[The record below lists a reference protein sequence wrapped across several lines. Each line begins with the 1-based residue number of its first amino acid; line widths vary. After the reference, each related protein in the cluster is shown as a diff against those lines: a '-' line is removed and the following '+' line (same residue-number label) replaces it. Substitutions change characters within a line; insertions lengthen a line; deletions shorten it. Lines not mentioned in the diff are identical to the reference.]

1 MGYTGVILVDKPRGP
16 SSHQVA
22 AWVGKMLKSDV
33 GHSGTLDPMVS
44 GVLVVMLGKAVRLA
58 PLLLIHEKEYVVC
71 MRLHAD
77 VPRERVEEVV
87 KQFTGRIYQRPP
99 RRSAVKRA
107 LRIRVIYK
115 IDVLDVQERLVLLKV
130 RCEAGTYIR
139 SLCVHIGNVL
149 GCGGQMVELRR
160 TKSGGFSCEESHT
173 LHEIRDAVETGNISA
188 ISAMILPP
196 EKAIADIP
204 KIVIRDTAAKAI
216 ANGAILAG
224 VGALSVEK
232 FSQGQSV
239 ALVTQN
245 GRLIALADSLFN
257 SEKIECGK
265 PGLIAKSTRVFVTPD
280 SVS

>member
-58 PLLLIHEKEYVVC
+58 PLLLIHEKEYVAC

-115 IDVLDVQERLVLLKV
+115 IDVLDVQDRLVLLKV
-130 RCEAGTYIR
+130 QCEAGTYIR
-139 SLCVHIGNVL
+139 SLCVHIGNVI

-188 ISAMILPP
+188 LTAMILPP

-204 KIVIRDTAAKAI
+204 KIVIRDTAAKSI

-232 FSQGQSV
+232 FSRGQSV
-239 ALVTQN
+239 TLVTQS
-245 GRLIALADSLFN
+245 GRLIALADSLFD
-257 SEKIECGK
+257 SDKIECGK

>member
-1 MGYTGVILVDKPRGP
+1 MGYTGVILIDKPRGP
-16 SSHQVA
+16 TSHQVA
-22 AWVGKMLKSDV
+22 AWVGKMLKSDI

-58 PLLLIHEKEYVVC
+58 PLLLIHEKEYVAC

-99 RRSAVKRA
+99 KRSAVKRA

-115 IDVLDVQERLVLLKV
+115 IEVLDMQDRLVLLKV

-173 LHEIRDAVETGNISA
+173 LHEIRDAVETGNTAA

-204 KIVIRDTAAKAI
+204 KIIIRDKAAKSV

-224 VGALSVEK
+224 VGAISIEK
-232 FSQGQSV
+232 FSRGDKV
-239 ALVTQN
+239 ALVTQS
-245 GRLIALADSLFN
+245 GQLIALAESLFD
-257 SEKIECGK
+257 SDKIVCGK

-280 SVS
+280 SLS